1 VLVKTGV
8 KSVKN
13 CLAAFGLLFLLVMAG
28 SAVLFAP
35 VFLPELTDFG
45 RSLGILDRFAGPDE
59 VITGVVAGAAESQ
72 EIRSAS
78 LVEAAPPPSPTPTL
92 IPTPTPTP
100 TPVPIPAEYKARV
113 MIRIRHFST
122 SLDIFMDANQKL
134 DGEASLLSDPTWRS
148 EVAIAL
154 DEFVAAAAAMG
165 GIDSVPE
172 EYREVD
178 QWLDRAGAEART
190 LREHYLAGVET
201 GNMQYFEAAAGSL
214 NQIIEFMAQAQRA
227 MIASG
232 WDT

>member
-1 VLVKTGV
+1 
-8 KSVKN
+8 VKN
-13 CLAAFGLLFLLVMAG
+13 CLAAFGMLFLLVMAA
-28 SAVLFAP
+28 SAVLIAP

-45 RSLGILDRFAGPDE
+45 RSLGILDSFAGPDE
-59 VITGVVAGAAESQ
+59 VFTGVVTGPPESQ

-78 LVEAAPPPSPTPTL
+78 LVDAAPPPSPTPTL

-154 DEFVAAAAAMG
+154 DEFTAAAAAMG
-165 GIDSVPE
+165 GIDSVPQ
-172 EYREVD
+172 EYRVVD
-178 QWLDRAGAEART
+178 QWLDRAGAEAKT
-190 LREHYLAGVET
+190 LRDHYLAGVET

-214 NQIIEFMAQAQRA
+214 NQIIEFMAQAQQA